1 MAEAAEDGDPRT
13 PLPDIRKEGRIV
25 VLSYVIRKVL
35 YSIPVVW
42 GVITVVFI
50 LINVVPGDPAM
61 IMMGQRGDE
70 ETLTKIRA
78 DMGLDL
84 PLHQQYVRF
93 LGQVCRGDLGTSY
106 RTNEKVADAILDHL
120 DATVRLALGAL
131 ALGTALGVTMGVISA
146 VKQYSFFDYSAMF
159 IAIAGVS
166 APVFWVGLL
175 LLMTFAYWLGWAPGA
190 GFGDGSFKYLILPM
204 ITLGVRPGALTARLT
219 RSCMLEVLN
228 QDYIR
233 TAFAKGLP
241 GRIVVLKHALKNA
254 MIPVIT
260 IVGTQISELLS
271 GAVLT
276 ETIFA
281 WPGIGRLSVDSLLAR
296 DLPMIR
302 GTVIFMA
309 VIFLAANLLVDISYG
324 FFDPRIRY
332 E

>member
-1 MAEAAEDGDPRT
+1 MFSYI
-13 PLPDIRKEGRIV
+13 IRKI
-25 VLSYVIRKVL
+25 L
-35 YSIPVVW
+35 YAVPVVW

-70 ETLTKIRA
+70 ETLAKIRT

-84 PLHQQYVRF
+84 PLHEQYTRF
-93 LGQVCRGDLGTSY
+93 LGQFIRGDLGTSY
-106 RTNEKVADAILDHL
+106 RTNEKVTDALAGHFS
-120 DATVRLALGAL
+120 ATARLALGAL
-131 ALGTALGVTMGVISA
+131 AVGTVLGVTMGVVSA

-175 LLMTFAYWLGWAPGA
+175 LLMVFAYGLGWIPGA
-190 GFGDGSFKYLILPM
+190 GYGDGSFQYLILPM
-204 ITLGVRPGALTARLT
+204 ITLGVRPAALTARLT

-241 GRIVVLKHALKNA
+241 GSIVVVKHALKNA

-260 IVGTQISELLS
+260 ILGTQISELLS

-309 VIFLAANLLVDISYG
+309 LIFLVANLLVDISYG

-332 E
+332 D

>member
-1 MAEAAEDGDPRT
+1 
-13 PLPDIRKEGRIV
+13 
-25 VLSYVIRKVL
+25 
-35 YSIPVVW
+35 
-42 GVITVVFI
+42 
-50 LINVVPGDPAM
+50 
-61 IMMGQRGDE
+61 
-70 ETLTKIRA
+70 
-78 DMGLDL
+78 
-84 PLHQQYVRF
+84 
-93 LGQVCRGDLGTSY
+93 
-106 RTNEKVADAILDHL
+106 
-120 DATVRLALGAL
+120 
-131 ALGTALGVTMGVISA
+131 
-146 VKQYSFFDYSAMF
+146 
-159 IAIAGVS
+159 
-166 APVFWVGLL
+166 
-175 LLMTFAYWLGWAPGA
+175 
-190 GFGDGSFKYLILPM
+190 
-204 ITLGVRPGALTARLT
+204 
-219 RSCMLEVLN
+219 MLEVLN

>member
-1 MAEAAEDGDPRT
+1 MFSYI
-13 PLPDIRKEGRIV
+13 IRKI
-25 VLSYVIRKVL
+25 L
-35 YSIPVVW
+35 YAVPVVW

-70 ETLTKIRA
+70 ETLAKIRA

-84 PLHQQYVRF
+84 PLHEQYTRF
-93 LGQVCRGDLGTSY
+93 LGQFIRGDLGTSC
-106 RTNEKVADAILDHL
+106 RTNEKVTDALAGHFN
-120 DATVRLALGAL
+120 ATAKLALGAL
-131 ALGTALGVTMGVISA
+131 ALGTILGVSMGVISA

-175 LLMTFAYWLGWAPGA
+175 LLMVFAYSLGWIPGA
-190 GFGDGSFKYLILPM
+190 GYGDGSFQYLILPM
-204 ITLGVRPGALTARLT
+204 ITLGVRPAALTARLT

-241 GRIVVLKHALKNA
+241 GRIVVVKHALKNA

-260 IVGTQISELLS
+260 ILGTQISELLS

-309 VIFLAANLLVDISYG
+309 VIFLVANLLVDISYG

-332 E
+332 D